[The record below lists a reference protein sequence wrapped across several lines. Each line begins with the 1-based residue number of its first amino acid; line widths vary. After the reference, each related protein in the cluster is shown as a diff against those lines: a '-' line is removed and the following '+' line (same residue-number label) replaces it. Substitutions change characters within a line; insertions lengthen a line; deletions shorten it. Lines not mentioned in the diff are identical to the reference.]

1 MKRQRIIILLLVIV
15 LSLTGCSHEEVKIVS
30 GGAALFDKVEIQNFE
45 EAKPEARE
53 RHIYNKNDEQ
63 KNRFL
68 QFLND
73 EIPLVDYDVDNYPP
87 ETVYASEI
95 FLDVHERN
103 CMPNMYYVLDM
114 DGDGEDEF
122 CFYSWLILNI
132 IKYDH
137 KREVFTL
144 WKYDDWRYKPLR
156 EGEMYA
162 AYNGEHVPPTREWI
176 YKSYDREGNTLELN
190 IYSMILTGE
199 DTREY
204 EIWEN
209 TGNNMDALIEVVSEE
224 EWLER
229 RAYLIDLI
237 EDAPE
242 WITYEDLLE

>member
-1 MKRQRIIILLLVIV
+1 MKRQRIIILLLIIV
-15 LSLTGCSHEEVKIVS
+15 LSLIGCSHEEVKIVS
-30 GGAALFDKVEIQNFE
+30 GGAALFDKVEIQNLE

-73 EIPLVDYDVDNYPP
+73 EIPIVDYDVDNYPP

-95 FLDVHERN
+95 FLDVRERN

-122 CFYSWLILNI
+122 CFYSWLVLNI

-137 KREVFTL
+137 EREVFTL

-176 YKSYDREGNTLELN
+176 YKSYDRDGNTLELN

-242 WITYEDLLE
+242 WIAYEDLLE

>member
-1 MKRQRIIILLLVIV
+1 MKNQNFIILLLIIV

-30 GGAALFDKVEIQNFE
+30 GGAALFDKVEIQNLE

-103 CMPNMYYVLDM
+103 CMPNIYYVLDM

-122 CFYSWLILNI
+122 CFYSWLVLNI

-137 KREVFTL
+137 EREVFTL

-176 YKSYDREGNTLELN
+176 YKSYDRDGNTLELN

-242 WITYEDLLE
+242 CIAYEDLLE

>member
-1 MKRQRIIILLLVIV
+1 MKRQRLIILLLVIV
-15 LSLTGCSHEEVKIVS
+15 LSLIGCSHEEVKIVS
-30 GGAALFDKVEIQNFE
+30 GGAALFDKVEIQNLE

-73 EIPLVDYDVDNYPP
+73 EIPIVDYDVDNYPP

-95 FLDVHERN
+95 FLDVRERN

-122 CFYSWLILNI
+122 CFYSWLVLNI

-137 KREVFTL
+137 EREVFTL
-144 WKYDDWRYKPLR
+144 WKYVDWRNKPLR
-156 EGEMYA
+156 TGEMYA
-162 AYNGEHVPPTREWI
+162 VYNAEHVPATKSWV
-176 YKSYDREGNTLELN
+176 YKSYDRDGNTLELN

>member
-1 MKRQRIIILLLVIV
+1 MKNQNLIILLLVIV
-15 LSLTGCSHEEVKIVS
+15 LSLTGCGHEEVKIVS

-73 EIPLVDYDVDNYPP
+73 EIPIVDYDVDNYPL

-95 FLDVHERN
+95 YMGDSEGNL
-103 CMPNMYYVLDM
+103 MPDMYYVLDM
-114 DGDGEDEF
+114 DRDGEDEF
-122 CFYSWLILNI
+122 CFYSLMVLNI

-137 KREVFTL
+137 DREVFTL
-144 WKYDDWRYKPLR
+144 WKDVDWKYKPLR

-176 YKSYDREGNTLELN
+176 YKSYDRDGNTLELN
-190 IYSMILTGE
+190 MYSIILTGE

>member
-1 MKRQRIIILLLVIV
+1 MKNQNLIILLLVIV
-15 LSLTGCSHEEVKIVS
+15 LSLTGCSHKEVRSVS
-30 GGAALFDKVEIQNFE
+30 GGAALFDKVEIQNPE

>member
-1 MKRQRIIILLLVIV
+1 MKRQRLIILLLVIV
-15 LSLTGCSHEEVKIVS
+15 LSLTGCGHEEVKIVS
-30 GGAALFDKVEIQNFE
+30 GGVALFDKVEIQNLE

-73 EIPLVDYDVDNYPP
+73 EIPIVDYDVDNYPP

-95 FLDVHERN
+95 FLDVRERN

-122 CFYSWLILNI
+122 CFYSWLVLNI

-137 KREVFTL
+137 EREVFTL
-144 WKYDDWRYKPLR
+144 WKYVDWRNKPLR
-156 EGEMYA
+156 TGEMYA
-162 AYNGEHVPPTREWI
+162 VYNAEHVPAT
-176 YKSYDREGNTLELN
+176 KSWVYETYDKDGSSLITNL
-190 IYSMILTGE
+190 YSMTWEEDGE
-199 DTREY
+199 IQYIIRE
-204 EIWEN
+204 
-209 TGNNMDALIEVVSEE
+209 NMGKDNDSGHQIVSEE

>member
-1 MKRQRIIILLLVIV
+1 MKNQNLIILLLVIV
-15 LSLTGCSHEEVKIVS
+15 LSLIGCSHEEVKIVS
-30 GGAALFDKVEIQNFE
+30 GGVALFDKVEIQNLE
-45 EAKPEARE
+45 EPKPEARE

-73 EIPLVDYDVDNYPP
+73 EIPIVEYNVYKYPS

-95 FLDVHERN
+95 YMGDSEGNL
-103 CMPNMYYVLDM
+103 MPDMYYVLDM
-114 DGDGEDEF
+114 DRDGEDEF
-122 CFYSWLILNI
+122 CFYSLMVLNI

-137 KREVFTL
+137 EREVFTL
-144 WKYDDWRYKPLR
+144 WKYFDWKYKPLR

-162 AYNGEHVPPTREWI
+162 IVDGDFVPAKRSWI
-176 YKSYDREGNTLELN
+176 YETYDKDGNSLITNL
-190 IYSMILTGE
+190 YSMIWEE
-199 DTREY
+199 DKEVQYAIRE
-204 EIWEN
+204 
-209 TGNNMDALIEVVSEE
+209 NMGKEDDSGHQIVSEE